1 MQLTE
6 EQFKELAENYANH
19 IVDTM
24 DTKCLAQFA
33 FDCIIENL
41 PIDGDGLIEEIL
53 DSYDQEVLDMLLE
66 GSNIS
71 PIGD

>member
-1 MQLTE
+1 MRLTE
-6 EQFKELAENYANH
+6 EQFKELAENYANYV
-19 IVDTM
+19 VDTM
-24 DTKCLAQFA
+24 DTKCLVQFA

-41 PIDGDGLIEEIL
+41 PMDGDGLIEEIL